1 MSLLSNIRLSTR
13 IYVQQA
19 ALVLALVALSL
30 FSLQSARD
38 VSSEVAVIKNSDLPI
53 VADMSQTA
61 SRFLR
66 RTLNVERMRIYGPN
80 IGKDPKAQEQFKKYR
95 GRFVM
100 HQEGSLEF
108 LESAMK
114 RTQDFIES
122 ERAAGDTE
130 HVALLEKTLSSMQ
143 DVARREKAF
152 AVQVL
157 EMADDFEAGRVAEAV
172 DAGDKMTPLIIEN
185 NAALEAFNLDVQKL
199 QEYPVNAINTQM
211 NSLVRTLMVITGL
224 VIVMA
229 IVMVVYTGL
238 ILGGLRRA
246 MGNIG
251 NSVQQVASA
260 ASQSSNAISVVADG
274 AKQQSEAIA
283 QAVTAVSQ
291 SAAVLN
297 DVSRSAEESRVL
309 AQEGVDIIKGSLGQ
323 MARTVAVI
331 NRIVDNSGKI
341 NKITDVI
348 DNIASQTNMLSL
360 NAAIEAARAGEQ
372 GKGFAVVAEQV
383 RKLAES
389 SRSSVQDIMDL
400 AQQAARDANE
410 AVQAASRM
418 DTELNGIAK
427 AAGGSVNLMIR
438 IATAMEEQVATV
450 EQLQHNMD
458 SLKSIGNNNA
468 NAAEE
473 ITQTVLEMSHIAD
486 DTNTEVRKFNI

>member
-1 MSLLSNIRLSTR
+1 MSFLSNIRLSTR

-19 ALVLALVALSL
+19 ILVLALVGLSL
-30 FSLQSARD
+30 FSLQIARD
-38 VSSEVAVIKNSDLPI
+38 VSSEIAVIKDSDLPI

-66 RTLNVERMRIYGPN
+66 RTLNVERMRIYGPQIARN
-80 IGKDPKAQEQFKKYR
+80 PEAMEQFKKYR
-95 GRFVM
+95 ARFVM
-100 HQEGSLEF
+100 HQEGALEF
-108 LESAMK
+108 LDSAIK
-114 RTQDFIES
+114 RTKDFIEL
-122 ERAAGDTE
+122 ERTSGDAA
-130 HVALLEKTLSSMQ
+130 HVALLEKTLASMQ
-143 DVARREKAF
+143 DVARREKEF

-157 EMADDFEAGRVAEAV
+157 EMADDFEAGRVAEAAT
-172 DAGDKMTPLIIEN
+172 AGDKMTPLIIEN
-185 NAALEAFNLDVQKL
+185 NAALETFNLDVQKL
-199 QEYPVNAINTQM
+199 QEFPVDAIGSKMAN
-211 NSLVRTLMVITGL
+211 LVRKLMVITAI
-224 VIVMA
+224 IVVLAALM
-229 IVMVVYTGL
+229 MVYTGV
-238 ILGGLRRA
+238 ILGGLRKA
-246 MGNIG
+246 MSNIG

-274 AKQQSEAIA
+274 AKQQSEAIV
-283 QAVTAVSQ
+283 QAVTAVGQ

-297 DVSRSAEESRVL
+297 DVSRSAEESRVM
-309 AQEGVDIIKGSLGQ
+309 AQEGADIIKGSLEQ

-389 SRSSVQDIMDL
+389 SRSSVQDIMEL
-400 AQQAARDANE
+400 VQQAARDANE
-410 AVQAASRM
+410 AVQAAGKM
-418 DTELNGIAK
+418 DTELNGIAQ
-427 AAGGSVNLMIR
+427 AAGESVNLMVR

-458 SLKSIGNNNA
+458 SLKVIGNNNA